1 METSKLSDEER
12 YHLRGERSPQ
22 EFIAFLRQKIATVE
36 LSKDELAELV
46 RINREH
52 VIASGSLA
60 PSVVKEKKPAKAKK
74 ADVNVDDLLSGL
86 DEI

>member
-1 METSKLSDEER
+1 MTQPLTEEER

-22 EFIAFLRQKIATVE
+22 EFIAFLRQKIATAE
-36 LSKDELAELV
+36 LSKEELTELV

-60 PSVVKEKKPAKAKK
+60 LSVIKEKKPAKAKK
-74 ADVNVDDLLSGL
+74 ADVNVDDLLTGL